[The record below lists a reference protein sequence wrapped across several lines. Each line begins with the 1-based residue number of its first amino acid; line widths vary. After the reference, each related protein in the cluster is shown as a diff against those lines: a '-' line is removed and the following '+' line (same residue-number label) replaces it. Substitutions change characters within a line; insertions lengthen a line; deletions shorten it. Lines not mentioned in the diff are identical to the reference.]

1 MKMRKLTG
9 WTRWPVGERNSDTY
23 LHEVACFF
31 KWINTLT
38 QKCNEFVHKSGFLFH
53 LHRHYGYVRN
63 EVLWYLDILAWRYQ
77 STSYCDFKPRLW
89 QSFNDHYYFLPTYT
103 FLKISTCMLIP
114 TILLSLFFKCTFVF
128 LTFYIFCQTFVELKK
143 VEDVFNPLHN
153 SILWILGWFDK
164 H

>member
-1 MKMRKLTG
+1 MNNNDNT
-9 WTRWPVGERNSDTY
+9 
-23 LHEVACFF
+23 H
-31 KWINTLT
+31 TLT

-63 EVLWYLDILAWRYQ
+63 EVLWHRLPGYFSLEVSKYKLLWFQTQIMTKFQWPLLFLYQ
-77 STSYCDFKPRLW
+77 HVSSLKI
-89 QSFNDHYYFLPTYT
+89 LPTYT

-114 TILLSLFFKCTFVF
+114 TILLSFFFKCTFVF